1 MRNAICR
8 VCEPTNLN
16 NFFATRH
23 AVRKKADADVDVDA
37 KNINEPSVSE

>member
-23 AVRKKADADVDVDA
+23 AVRKKADADVDA
-37 KNINEPSVSE
+37 KSINEPSVSE